1 MDVYVKQIAN
11 SANHDLFYTNAAV
24 QTAFKNYIKTFVGR
38 YVNEPTIMAW
48 ELANEPRCK
57 GSTGYDKIHPSQ
69 NLTLKTTLEPGQ
81 APAPPLQLPLGQRVS
96 LPTSSR
102 LIPTISSA
110 SVTKVFITSP
120 VPLPTH
126 TSTLSF

>member
-1 MDVYVKQIAN
+1 LFWFSHLTVYRADYGGMDVYVKQIAG

-57 GSTGYDKIHPSQ
+57 GSTG
-69 NLTLKTTLEPGQ
+69 
-81 APAPPLQLPLGQRVS
+81 
-96 LPTSSR
+96 
-102 LIPTISSA
+102 
-110 SVTKVFITSP
+110 
-120 VPLPTH
+120 
-126 TSTLSF
+126 

>member
-11 SANHDLFYTNAAV
+11 SNNHDLFYTNSAV

-57 GSTGYDKIHPSQ
+57 GSTGQVHSPRKV
-69 NLTLKTTLEPGQ
+69 LT
-81 APAPPLQLPLGQRVS
+81 
-96 LPTSSR
+96 
-102 LIPTISSA
+102 
-110 SVTKVFITSP
+110 
-120 VPLPTH
+120 
-126 TSTLSF
+126 